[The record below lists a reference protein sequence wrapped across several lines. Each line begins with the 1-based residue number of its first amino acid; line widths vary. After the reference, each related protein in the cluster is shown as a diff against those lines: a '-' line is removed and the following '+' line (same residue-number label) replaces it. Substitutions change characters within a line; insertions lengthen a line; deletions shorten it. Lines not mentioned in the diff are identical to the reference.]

1 MEIKVMKKIIKYNTH
16 IFLTWFFYILL
27 GYKLPKEA
35 IELIKNSY
43 KSTPREL
50 RLIERIEK
58 KNNKK

>member
-1 MEIKVMKKIIKYNTH
+1 MKNFIKYNTQ

-35 IELIKNSY
+35 TELIKKSY
-43 KSTPREL
+43 KATPREL

>member
-1 MEIKVMKKIIKYNTH
+1 MKNFIKYNTQ

-27 GYKLPKEA
+27 GYKLRKEA

-43 KSTPREL
+43 KATPREL